1 MKVKDFNQSSLEAL
15 TSDLSFAMSLSA
27 LDSCK
32 EEIEQLQNSLK
43 EALREKY
50 EAAQYGL
57 KLLEEKESLQAKL
70 DESEEILTELRREL
84 QLTQEVAMF
93 M

>member
-1 MKVKDFNQSSLEAL
+1 MSSPGLG
-15 TSDLSFAMSLSA
+15 D
-27 LDSCK
+27 CK
-32 EEIEQLQNSLK
+32 GEIEQLQSSLK

-70 DESEEILTELRREL
+70 DESEYKLIQLEREL
-84 QLTQEVAMF
+84 QLTQEVRPF
-93 M
+93 ST